1 MKLKEIDSPV
11 YSIKGNEIFFSNEGL
26 AGLVKAAFNKG
37 APFRF
42 QVKGFSMYP
51 FIKDGDVVTIS
62 PLSNPSVGL
71 GRTVAFINPKT
82 ERFTIHRVIGK
93 RANCYLIKG
102 DNIPEEAVLIPR
114 ENILGCVTKVER
126 DGNERFLGLGPE
138 RFIIAFLSHRR
149 LLPIPPWAGRFI
161 PHFIRRLI

>member
-71 GRTVAFINPKT
+71 GRAVAFINPKT
-82 ERFTIHRVIGK
+82 ERLIIHRVVGK
-93 RANCYLIKG
+93 RANHYLIKG
-102 DNIPEEAVLIPR
+102 DNVTKEITLIPR
-114 ENILGCVTKVER
+114 ENILGRVTKVER

-138 RFIIAFLSHRR
+138 RFIIAFLSYRKF
-149 LLPIPPWAGRFI
+149 LPIPHWAGRFT